1 MAVVF
6 FSSVIIC
13 GFELCLRKKVTTPF
27 LRKSNESIALIY
39 LLFVLVILMGG
50 SSQNPDTVVYER
62 IYAMNFFS
70 KDVGFGTIVWLC
82 KKIGITLPILRL
94 LIAITGLL
102 LINNVVRS
110 YLPTCYQIVF
120 YFMYIISPL
129 FLDITQVRNFLGM
142 SLLVSAFPCLAKEG
156 TKYRFKYFLLT
167 ILAASIQKTFVVYI
181 PFMLIHKVDREKTIR
196 IMLVL
201 MSILTVALFSNKAM
215 VRYAVQFLISL
226 LGDSDMRVEYYLT
239 QENHL
244 GGYVYWISAF
254 ANIFALRYCLKE
266 QRHLAVNSVD
276 EVHRLSKL
284 VYWLNIYCVFY
295 LPLLLITID
304 FFRIHRN
311 LQLLNYLVILMTVS
325 MESLYPQKCKKA
337 KHNLWIATFG
347 ILLWSSYWLF
357 IRDGEISSI
366 IRPIMSFN
374 WIVG

>member
-50 SSQNPDTVVYER
+50 SSKNPDTIVYER

-70 KDVGFGTIVWLC
+70 KDIGFGAIVWLC
-82 KKIGITLPILRL
+82 KKLGITLQIFRL

-102 LINNVVRS
+102 LINNVVRL
-110 YLPTCYQIVF
+110 YLSTRYQIVF

-142 SLLVSAFPCLAKEG
+142 SLLVSAFPCLAKKG
-156 TKYRFKYFLLT
+156 TKYRFKYLLLT
-167 ILAASIQKTFVVYI
+167 VLAASIQKTFVVYI
-181 PFMLIHKVDREKTIR
+181 PFVLIHKVDREKAIR
-196 IMLVL
+196 ILLVL
-201 MSILTVALFSNKAM
+201 MSILTVALFSNKTM
-215 VRYAVQFLISL
+215 VRYVVQILMSL
-226 LGDSDMRVEYYLT
+226 LGNSDMRVEYYLT

-254 ANIFALRYCLKE
+254 ANIFALKYCLKE
-266 QRHLAVNSVD
+266 QRSLAVNGAD
-276 EVHRLSKL
+276 EIHRLSKL
-284 VYWLNIYCVFY
+284 VYWLNIYCVCF

-311 LQLLNYLVILMTVS
+311 LQLLNYLVILMTAS
-325 MESLYPQKCKKA
+325 MGRLYPQNCKKA
-337 KHNLWIATFG
+337 KHSLGIVTFG

-357 IRDGEISSI
+357 LRDGGINTI
-366 IRPIMSFN
+366 IRPIMAYN
-374 WIVG
+374 WIIG